1 VWPSVQPSGQR
12 LPVRRN
18 TPTLGAG
25 ARAGPP
31 SPWRPRSWQGNR
43 IRPGLAGEHWLV
55 LGAGL
60 LGLGWARGQPSDAGC
75 LMATA
80 TGTALMACTASRRD
94 GLAGALDRLRTSA
107 LEPEARNRS
116 GLRG

>member
-1 VWPSVQPSGQR
+1 
-12 LPVRRN
+12 VRRN

-43 IRPGLAGEHWLV
+43 TRPGLAGEYWLV

-60 LGLGWARGQPSDAGC
+60 LGLGPGYGQARRLADTEIKPVFLRSSAI
-75 LMATA
+75 
-80 TGTALMACTASRRD
+80 ASR
-94 GLAGALDRLRTSA
+94 
-107 LEPEARNRS
+107 
-116 GLRG
+116 